1 MIQCFASMTWQEIRD
16 VAEAG
21 ATALVPVASLEQHGR
36 YLPTETDTV
45 LVSEVADAAA
55 LAVSERG
62 GDVVRAP
69 TLWLGASDH
78 HAGYFALSV
87 SETTYI
93 QMIVEMVG
101 GIARAGFQ
109 RVFLL
114 NGHGGNS
121 APLRVALSRLRDT
134 APTALVAAADYWRL
148 ASAALAGI
156 RESGPGGMA
165 HAGEAETSLM
175 LHLRPKAARPAQ
187 DGMSYEPDRRE
198 LPEQFVLD
206 LLSGGPVAASFSWEE
221 LSSTGAIGD
230 PQLGSAEK
238 GAAMLDA
245 VVRATAETL
254 IAFGRLRRGK

>member
-1 MIQCFASMTWQEIRD
+1 MIGAFETMTWQEIREA
-16 VAEAG
+16 AEAG

-45 LVSEVADAAA
+45 LVSEVAAAA
-55 LAVSERG
+55 AETAGERG
-62 GDVVRAP
+62 AKVVRAP
-69 TLWLGASDH
+69 TLWLGASNH

-101 GIARAGFQ
+101 GIARAGFR

-121 APLRVALSRLRDT
+121 APLRVALSRLRET
-134 APTALVAAADYWRL
+134 APTTLVAAAEYWRL
-148 ASAALAGI
+148 AAAALGGI
-156 RESGPGGMA
+156 RESTAGGMA

-175 LHLRPKAARPAQ
+175 LHLRPNGVRPAP
-187 DGMSYEPDRRE
+187 DGGSYEPDGRE

-206 LLSGGPVAASFSWEE
+206 LLAAGPVATSFSWEE
-221 LSSTGAIGD
+221 LSGTGAIGD

-238 GAAMLDA
+238 GAVMFDA
-245 VVRATAETL
+245 AVHATADTL
-254 IAFGRLRRGK
+254 VAFARLRRA